1 MRDQKKQRIGHKR
14 MKTTIRLLLLI
25 LVCASK
31 NLVAQNSPVWIYTIA
46 DSYYSYESADINL
59 RTGDVFVQF
68 NVGEVVPCFSNHASS
83 VLINN
88 TGSLV
93 WENVFDT
100 TNGCVREIATTC
112 SAITSPTSTHYVA
125 SPYYFTGPDS
135 AYSLVYNQAG
145 QTIAS
150 DYVGFSYHY
159 VENMDDG
166 FCYHASVIERL
177 VFKTDSLGNQI
188 WNYTLPDS
196 NDLHSLYPNI
206 VAQRL
211 LATTL
216 DYSQSPTDKKLHF
229 FGFDTSGF
237 LHFNSSINL
246 VPNSNETI
254 NGIWF
259 TNDRKIVGVI
269 SLPSSSIRFFSVDTA
284 ANLNIPIVDLQVPS
298 YHRPVYDS
306 VHNLLHYFKSTGSG
320 TGRLYSLDCSTGI
333 IQDSIFLDTVSG
345 NPKLAIDQAGNL
357 ILASY
362 YINSNTNSFYVKRFT
377 HNYYLDWKG
386 VIPVPPASTSA
397 LHDVKTDTSNNIYLF
412 YQHDTLEHI
421 AKFSPPL
428 VSGINEPNPY
438 KNQLQLVPNPA
449 SSEVTIRRKE
459 TSDLPSTLLIRDVS
473 GKLIQ
478 QLNIP
483 AHQTS
488 YTFSTNDIPAGV
500 YFVAWGTGV
509 ASKLVVIH

>member
-1 MRDQKKQRIGHKR
+1 

-25 LVCASK
+25 LVCAAK
-31 NLVAQNSPVWIYTIA
+31 NLVAQNPPVWIYTIA
-46 DSYYSYESADINL
+46 DGYYSYESADINL

-68 NVGEVVPCFSNHASS
+68 NVSEIVPCNSNHASS
-83 VLINN
+83 VLISNSGN
-88 TGSLV
+88 LI

-100 TNGCVREIATTC
+100 TNGCQMEFAGTC
-112 SAITSPTSTHYVA
+112 KMITSPTSSYYSA
-125 SPYYFTGPDS
+125 SPYYYTGPDS
-135 AYSLVYNQAG
+135 AYTLIYNQAG
-145 QTIAS
+145 QLLAS
-150 DYVGFSYHY
+150 YYAGYSIQLI
-159 VENMDDG
+159 ENMNDG
-166 FCYHASVIERL
+166 FCYQGNFSRRMVHKI
-177 VFKTDSLGNQI
+177 DSLGNQI

-196 NDLHSLYPNI
+196 NNLFSLSSNI
-206 VAQRL
+206 TTQRI
-211 LATTL
+211 LATAV
-216 DYSQSPTDKKLHF
+216 DYTQSATDKQIHF
-229 FGFDTSGF
+229 FGFDTAGF

-246 VPNSNETI
+246 VPNSNEIIKST
-254 NGIWF
+254 WF
-259 TNDRKIVGVI
+259 TNDRKIIGV
-269 SLPSSSIRFFSVDTA
+269 LDVPSSTSRFFSVDTA
-284 ANLNIPIVDLQVPS
+284 ANLNIPVIDLQIP
-298 YHRPVYDS
+298 YFANPVYDS

-320 TGRLYSLDCSTGI
+320 TGKLYSLDCSTGI
-333 IQDSIFLDTVSG
+333 IQDSVFLDTVGVLS
-345 NPKLAIDQAGNL
+345 KITVDQAGNV

-362 YINSNTNSFYVKRFT
+362 YINSSTNSFYVKRFT

-386 VIPVPPASTSA
+386 VIPVPPANAMA
-397 LHDVKTDTSNNIYLF
+397 LYEVKTDTSSNIFLF
-412 YQHDTLEHI
+412 YKYNSLEHI

-473 GKLIQ
+473 GKLVQ

-488 YTFSTNDIPAGV
+488 YTFSTNDIPSGV